1 MIQSTLKSVHRL
13 NKRTIN
19 INPLCAIVNDGP
31 NGTATI
37 AASITRA
44 QLAEQNGVTEQFRM
58 CENLALNLKLFALS
72 DDVATGR
79 LFDFHFHLRFVYT
92 KYYSIIIA

>member
-44 QLAEQNGVTEQFRM
+44 QLAEQNGVTE
-58 CENLALNLKLFALS
+58 
-72 DDVATGR
+72 
-79 LFDFHFHLRFVYT
+79 
-92 KYYSIIIA
+92 